1 MARKIA
7 IAIHKGGTGKTT
19 TAKNLAAAFA
29 LQGKRTL
36 LVDLDEQ
43 ANATKGLGIN
53 PLILPATVNDLF
65 ANPQLD
71 PWSVIHETSVT
82 GLHILP
88 AHPDLAKTETGMAFL
103 RSDPNN
109 PDPIE
114 TLKQLIEPLDD
125 AYDFI
130 LFDTPPSLNYMTIN
144 ALAAADEI
152 LIPAAASAYSEDGL
166 KRTWDAYERAKQTYN
181 PSLRQPY
188 VLVTRTK
195 RTNASG
201 VVLDGI
207 NGMYLRRVIPQLIVE
222 STAVDEAEQLK
233 LPVVTY
239 DPENPAAQ
247 GYLRVAAILSRSQGE
262 NKDGDKL

>member
-29 LQGKRTL
+29 LQGRRTL

-43 ANATKGLGIN
+43 ANATKGMGIN
-53 PLILPATVNDLF
+53 PLALPATINDLF
-65 ANPQLD
+65 ANPDLD
-71 PWSVIHETSVT
+71 AQSVILAT
-82 GLHILP
+82 GVEELHLLP

-109 PDPIE
+109 PDPVG
-114 TLKQLIEPLDD
+114 TLKLLIAPLED

-144 ALAAADEI
+144 ALAAADEL

-166 KRTWDAYERAKQTYN
+166 RRTWDAYERARRTYN
-181 PSLRQPY
+181 PSLRRPY

-195 RTNASG
+195 RTNASS
-201 VVLDGI
+201 VILEGI
-207 NGMYLRRVIPQLIVE
+207 SASYLQRVIPQLIVE

-233 LPVVTY
+233 QPVVTY
-239 DPENPAAQ
+239 SPANPAAQ
-247 GYLRVAAILSRSQGE
+247 GYMRVAAILSNNQGGNE
-262 NKDGDKL
+262 YGHEF